1 MPVEHSERAITL
13 KHPNGSTADVLL
25 YGATVISWR
34 VAEQA
39 GNMKE
44 VLFVS
49 SKAFL
54 NGTKPVRG
62 GIPVVFPC
70 FGAPTH
76 PDHSKLSQHG
86 FARNVAWK
94 FDSVVLDNKT
104 GVSIKFTLDPID
116 HPNIN
121 SKYTRPFRL
130 SYVVTL
136 AAHQLSTDLHVT
148 NTSLSDVLEFQA
160 LLHNY
165 LRVPADQVVIGP
177 LQSLSYYDKTE
188 TTEEARLMPKIETR
202 AHVDVKRYTDSV
214 YENAPLEYDISW
226 PTGKIEIKATH
237 FKDLVVWNPQ
247 QEGQKISDM
256 EENGWKSYVCVEPGH
271 VRGFIA
277 LEPQTTWIGQQVISV
292 PKEHPNL

>member
-1 MPVEHSERAITL
+1 
-13 KHPNGSTADVLL
+13 L
-25 YGATVISWR
+25 YGATVISWK
-34 VAEQA
+34 VAGQT
-39 GNMKE
+39 GSLKE

-54 NGTKPVRG
+54 DGTKPVRG

-86 FARNVAWK
+86 FARNVTWK
-94 FDSVVLDNKT
+94 FDSVVMDNEA
-104 GVSIKFTLDPID
+104 GVSIRLTLDPAD
-116 HPNIN
+116 NANIS
-121 SKYTRPFRL
+121 SKYTRPFHL

-148 NTSLSDVLEFQA
+148 NTSLSDILEFQA

-165 LRVPADQVVIGP
+165 LRVPADQVVISP
-177 LQSLSYYDKTE
+177 LQGLSYYDKTE
-188 TTEEARLMPKIETR
+188 VTEEARAIPKIETR
-202 AHVDVKRYTDSV
+202 TQVDVKQYTDSV
-214 YENAPLEYDISW
+214 YEDAPLKYNISW
-226 PTGKIEIKATH
+226 PTGKIEMKATH

-247 QEGQKISDM
+247 QEGQKIGDM

-271 VRGFIA
+271 VRGFVA
-277 LEPQTTWIGQQVISV
+277 LEPQTSWIGQQVISV
-292 PKEHPNL
+292 TKL